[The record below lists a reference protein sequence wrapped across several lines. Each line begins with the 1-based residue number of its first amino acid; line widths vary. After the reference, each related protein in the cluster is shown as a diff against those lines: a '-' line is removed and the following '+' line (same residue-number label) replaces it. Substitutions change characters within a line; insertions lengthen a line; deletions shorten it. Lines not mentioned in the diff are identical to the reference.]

1 MLCSPSHSW
10 EGDGT
15 VRDSVHSWSRL
26 ERGKCKSHCECL
38 GPGSGFVI
46 ERERLKITAQAVST
60 TQDEKCF
67 PLLHLMALRIVSQR
81 DRRLHIGQDNGVEDP
96 YSSQAKCSSIT
107 ANDCDFHIGWHWVC
121 GVCDWGM
128 CVLDWPLHWG
138 VFQSPLWYRLW
149 NSNRTLLNLWESLSP
164 ENMDLWKTHW
174 PTTTLCRHPRGKQLG
189 IHSHFL
195 EPSLSLTPSKQ
206 HRHGCCLSLCWG
218 FLSPTDFCIAESM
231 WTRKGCEIPSLPHTA
246 FHSLGEQTLLTAH
259 YWAL

>member
-15 VRDSVHSWSRL
+15 VRDSVHSWSSL

-38 GPGSGFVI
+38 GPGLGFVI

-60 TQDEKCF
+60 TQDDKCF

-128 CVLDWPLHWG
+128 CVLDGLCTGVSSKALCGTDSGIVTELFSTSEKAYLLKTWISGKHIDLLRPSAVTPEGSNSEFTPIFSNPLFHWLPAG
-138 VFQSPLWYRLW
+138 S
-149 NSNRTLLNLWESLSP
+149 TD
-164 ENMDLWKTHW
+164 MDVV
-174 PTTTLCRHPRGKQLG
+174 
-189 IHSHFL
+189 
-195 EPSLSLTPSKQ
+195 
-206 HRHGCCLSLCWG
+206 
-218 FLSPTDFCIAESM
+218 FLSVEVFC
-231 WTRKGCEIPSLPHTA
+231 LPLI
-246 FHSLGEQTLLTAH
+246 SV
-259 YWAL
+259 